1 MVSETI
7 FAADIF
13 TKGILPFLLV
23 FTLIFAILDK
33 SKILGD
39 GKRQINA
46 IISLVVALLLVAF
59 AYPTAIITKIT
70 VYAAVA
76 AVVIFVFLLLYGF
89 VASDNKEGLK
99 LHSGVKIA
107 GGIIVLIGVVIA
119 VAWATGALNY
129 LSGVFSGSN
138 STTIWAN
145 VLLIAVIIGMVAL
158 VLSTKGKGE

>member
-1 MVSETI
+1 MATETL
-7 FAADIF
+7 FASDIF

-23 FTLIFAILDK
+23 FTLIFAILDR

-46 IISLVVALLLVAF
+46 IIALVVALLLIAF
-59 AYPTAIITKIT
+59 AYPTGVITKLT

-99 LHSGVKIA
+99 LPAGIKIA
-107 GGIIVLIGVVIA
+107 GGIIVLVGLVIA
-119 VAWATGALNY
+119 VAWATGALSY
-129 LSGVFSGSN
+129 LTGVFSGSN
-138 STTIWAN
+138 SSAIWAN
-145 VLLIAVIIGMVAL
+145 VLLIAVIIGMV
-158 VLSTKGKGE
+158 VMVVSTGKKKE